1 MRSKDLVLKKIF
13 ELGIF
18 INAHRA
24 LLATNRTREE
34 IYAHLEKMEEKLKEV
49 EVLINREENNF

>member
-13 ELGIF
+13 ELNNF
-18 INAHRA
+18 INAHKA

-34 IYAHLEKMEEKLKEV
+34 IYNHLERIEAKLQEI
-49 EVLINREENNF
+49 EVLVNREENNF